1 MRWQDGLSV
10 VGLAIGL
17 LGLAFLLVFAAQK
30 MTRKK
35 GAAPAVKAPQDI
47 QARQ

>member
-17 LGLAFLLVFAAQK
+17 LVLASLLVFAAQK
-30 MTRKK
+30 LTRKK
-35 GAAPAVKAPQDI
+35 EVRPAGKVPPDL
-47 QARQ
+47 QAGP